1 MRLDLY
7 QQETER
13 MARDLQAILD
23 EVRQRLFH
31 QQALSALEQAG
42 VLHALRVLTENAIG
56 KAKLSIKERG
66 LAVPVSGYD
75 AFAQLHRD
83 HLINDQAMREWTA
96 AIGLRNRILHAYLNV
111 DMAVIETLIK
121 EQKYQLQVQFLL
133 MPMQNLL
140 GPTGQT

>member
-1 MRLDLY
+1 MRLELY

-23 EVRQRLFH
+23 EVRQRLLH

-42 VLHALRVLTENAIG
+42 VLHALQVLTENAIG
-56 KAKLSIKERG
+56 KAKLSIKDRG

-83 HLINDQAMREWTA
+83 HLINDQSMREWTA
-96 AIGLRNRILHAYLNV
+96 AIGLRNRIVHDYLNV

-133 MPMQNLL
+133 TPMQNLL
-140 GPTGQT
+140 CSSGKT